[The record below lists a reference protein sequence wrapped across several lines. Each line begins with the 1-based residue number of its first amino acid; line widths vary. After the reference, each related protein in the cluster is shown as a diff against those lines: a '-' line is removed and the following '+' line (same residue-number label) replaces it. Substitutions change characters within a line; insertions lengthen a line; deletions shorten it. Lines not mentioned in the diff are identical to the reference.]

1 MDNNELINRIGYIRD
16 RANLSARKLS
26 MEIGKNECY
35 IHRLETSKSFAPTF
49 ETLMDILDVCNTT
62 TEEFFYYNIPAYKQD
77 KEILNLLETAS
88 PEKKNAIITLLKIKK
103 KRRL

>member
-1 MDNNELINRIGYIRD
+1 MDNNELINRIGYIRN

-26 MEIGKNECY
+26 MEIG
-35 IHRLETSKSFAPTF
+35 LETSKSFAPTF

-88 PEKKNAIITLLKIKK
+88 PEKKNAIITLLKLK
-103 KRRL
+103 

>member
-1 MDNNELINRIGYIRD
+1 MDNNELINRIGYIRN

-62 TEEFFYYNIPAYKQD
+62 TEELPAYKQD

-88 PEKKNAIITLLKIKK
+88 PEKKNAIITLLKIK
-103 KRRL
+103 

>member
-1 MDNNELINRIGYIRD
+1 MDISELINRIGYIRN

-26 MEIGKNECY
+26 IEIGKNECY

-62 TEEFFYYNIPAYKQD
+62 TEEFFYYDISAYKQD
-77 KEILNLLETAS
+77 KEILSLLETAS
-88 PEKKNAIITLLKIKK
+88 PEKKNAIITLLKLKQ
-103 KRRL
+103 

>member
-1 MDNNELINRIGYIRD
+1 
-16 RANLSARKLS
+16 

-88 PEKKNAIITLLKIKK
+88 PEKKNAIITLLKIK
-103 KRRL
+103 

>member
-1 MDNNELINRIGYIRD
+1 MDNNELINRIGYIRN

-49 ETLMDILDVCNTT
+49 ETLMDILDVCTT

-88 PEKKNAIITLLKIKK
+88 PEKKNAIITLLKIK
-103 KRRL
+103 